1 MSDEDKQ
8 RENTYTVNDRRRFT
22 ASGEPKDDV
31 VGGGGRSTTG
41 ADEGAGEPREAE
53 LRASGGLTFSG
64 FVIGLAQQAFVSL
77 GLVKDPQTST
87 IRKDLPQAK
96 AMIDVLAMLRDKT
109 RGNLDEVEARLM
121 DEMLDELR
129 LCYVRESR
137 DARKPQDQGG

>member
-8 RENTYTVNDRRRFT
+8 HERTYTVNDRRRFT
-22 ASGEPKDDV
+22 ASGEAKDDAV
-31 VGGGGRSTTG
+31 EGGRRSAAG
-41 ADEGAGEPREAE
+41 VDEDCGESRGSGN
-53 LRASGGLTFSG
+53 RVIGGLTFSG

-77 GLVKDPQTST
+77 GLVKDPQSST

-109 RGNLDEVEARLM
+109 RGNLDEVEARMM

-129 LCYVRESR
+129 LRYVRETR

>member
-8 RENTYTVNDRRRFT
+8 RENTYTVNDRRRFK
-22 ASGEPKDDV
+22 ASGEPQDDV
-31 VGGGGRSTTG
+31 VGGDGRSAAGTG
-41 ADEGAGEPREAE
+41 EDVGERRDAE
-53 LRASGGLTFSG
+53 HRASGGLTFSG

-109 RGNLDEVEARLM
+109 RGNLDEVEARMM

>member
-8 RENTYTVNDRRRFT
+8 HENTYTVNDRRRST
-22 ASGEPKDDV
+22 ASGEAKDDA
-31 VGGGGRSTTG
+31 VGGGGRLAAG
-41 ADEGAGEPREAE
+41 ADEDNGEPRDAE
-53 LRASGGLTFSG
+53 NREGGGLTFSG

-109 RGNLDEVEARLM
+109 RGNLDEVEARMM

-129 LCYVRESR
+129 LRYVRESR